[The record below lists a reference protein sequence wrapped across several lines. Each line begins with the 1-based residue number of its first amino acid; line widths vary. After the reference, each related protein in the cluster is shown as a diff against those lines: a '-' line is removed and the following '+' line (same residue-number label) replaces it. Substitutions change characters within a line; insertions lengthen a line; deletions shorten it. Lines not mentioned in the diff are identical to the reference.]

1 MCELHRSFYYVNRKM
16 ETNQVSQL
24 YLEDSSG

>member
-1 MCELHRSFYYVNRKM
+1 MCELHRSFCYVNRKM